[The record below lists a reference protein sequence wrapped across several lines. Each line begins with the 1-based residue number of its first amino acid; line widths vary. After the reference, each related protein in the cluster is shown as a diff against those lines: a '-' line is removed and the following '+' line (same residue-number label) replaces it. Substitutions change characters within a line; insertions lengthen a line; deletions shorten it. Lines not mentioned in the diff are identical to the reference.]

1 MKILVTGA
9 NGQVGKE
16 IVWRGNVA
24 GDYVAAFDSTALDI
38 TDTDAVFNVITHY
51 QPQVV
56 INAAAYTAVDR
67 AEQEP
72 QRAYLVNRDGPKHL
86 AATCSRCGIPLLHI
100 STDYV
105 FNGRQQEAYRE
116 DAAAAPLGIY
126 GDSKW
131 QGEQAVRELLEQHF
145 ILRVSW
151 VFSRHGNNFVKT
163 MLRMARQQERLTVVA
178 DQLGCP
184 TYAGDIADT
193 LLQLARKTP
202 FSQISDWGTYHYAG
216 LPAVSWYTFATSIID
231 LARTYECLAVKEVVP
246 ISTVDYPVL
255 AERPVN
261 SILDCRL
268 LQDKFGI
275 TPRFWRDGLDQT
287 VSALMRGAVTV
298 A

>member
-1 MKILVTGA
+1 M
-9 NGQVGKE
+9 
-16 IVWRGNVA
+16 
-24 GDYVAAFDSTALDI
+24 
-38 TDTDAVFNVITHY
+38 
-51 QPQVV
+51 
-56 INAAAYTAVDR
+56 NAAAYTAVDR

-116 DAAAAPLGIY
+116 DAAVAPLGIY

-216 LPAVSWYTFATSIID
+216 LPAVSWHTFATSIID
-231 LARTYECLAVKEVVP
+231 LARTYEPLAVKEVVP
-246 ISTVDYPVL
+246 ISTADYPVL

-287 VSALMRGAVTV
+287 VSALMRGAVTE